1 MSYTQGILIL
11 KYKGNSSI
19 FFSPFV
25 SLFHNIHLLLL
36 LCSVIDN
43 AQEHN

>member
-11 KYKGNSSI
+11 KYKAKVFL

-25 SLFHNIHLLLL
+25 YLFHNIHLPY
-36 LCSVIDN
+36 SVIDN

>member
-11 KYKGNSSI
+11 KYKGLSI
-19 FFSPFV
+19 FSPFV
-25 SLFHNIHLLLL
+25 YLFHNIHLPY
-36 LCSVIDN
+36 SVIDN

>member
-11 KYKGNSSI
+11 KYKGLSM

-25 SLFHNIHLLLL
+25 SLFHNIHLF
-36 LCSVIDN
+36 SVIDN

>member
-11 KYKGNSSI
+11 KYKGISSI

-25 SLFHNIHLLLL
+25 SLFHNIHLLFTAL
-36 LCSVIDN
+36 
-43 AQEHN
+43 QHNRQCTGA

>member
-11 KYKGNSSI
+11 KYKGLSM

-25 SLFHNIHLLLL
+25 SLFHNIHLLLR
-36 LCSVIDN
+36 N
-43 AQEHN
+43 R